1 MDIKVEDENENENN
15 NNKINEITIK
25 LLLLG
30 DSRVGKTSLLLNYV
44 DKMFPEAHISTLGV
58 EYKEKTINKNNFNIR
73 LQIWDTAGEERFRS
87 ITKNI
92 FRNAN
97 GILFVYDVTNKESF
111 VNIKNWIKDTE
122 NIDKEIKGLII
133 GNKIDLEEE
142 RKISLEDLEE
152 IGQKYNKPFIET
164 SAKTGVNVNECFE
177 TLIDELF
184 KNKSI
189 DEIKSMYLR
198 KNKNDLSISTKKT
211 NVKGKGGGCC

>member
-1 MDIKVEDENENENN
+1 MDINENENN
-15 NNKINEITIK
+15 NDKANELTIK
-25 LLLLG
+25 ILLLG

-97 GILFVYDVTNKESF
+97 GILFVYDITNKESF

-164 SAKTGVNVNECFE
+164 SAKTGANVNECFE
-177 TLIDELF
+177 VLIDELF
-184 KNKSI
+184 KNKSR

-211 NVKGKGGGCC
+211 KAKEKSGGCC